1 MEVLKFRART
11 FDNYLEI
18 IPEEGFEHNCV
29 YEIRLKDVKST
40 KGNIL
45 ENTTI

>member
-18 IPEEGFEHNCV
+18 ITEEGFEDNCV
-29 YEIRLKDVKST
+29 YEKM
-40 KGNIL
+40 
-45 ENTTI
+45 